1 MMTTLKRQNK
11 MGLSY
16 EFRGE
21 LTGTETTIE
30 CVSLKKTLM
39 VKHNIVQMNRAWFNW
54 IRLGQFI
61 QEAFSF
67 LDAGEREFLMT
78 GILPAEFIVLMGEID
93 E

>member
-21 LTGTETTIE
+21 LMGTETTIE

-61 QEAFSF
+61 QEAFQF